1 MLCAN
6 DKGLLRINLKGS
18 ITSPGIR
25 PGNLKST
32 RIGHV
37 KVKNISFFPWVKTL
51 RLKLKACGFFS
62 LMLDEGI
69 DWTGEKATAIYT
81 TSVKNSGIYKLSEV
95 DCLDACHY
103 YSYAG
108 AAHEYSWLWA
118 SFYFYFYEKVQHS
131 FALKL
136 KNSFYQCHAGWA
148 KKHSRLRG
156 DGIKNNKQ
164 PLHNNKQAI
173 EEVIFVNTDMLSS
186 GWFFYFFAN
195 YLLYG
200 CIIIKVGVFIVF
212 LQQYGKCNPPSLP
225 PKAGGGHRQWP
236 F

>member
-1 MLCAN
+1 MLCAS
-6 DKGLLRINLKGS
+6 DKDLLWINLKGS

-32 RIGHV
+32 RIEHV
-37 KVKNISFFPWVKTL
+37 KVTNISFFPWVKTL

-118 SFYFYFYEKVQHS
+118 SLFFIFMKRFNTALLSNLKIPFINAMLAGQKSIVDLEVMESKTISSPFTTTNKPLRKS
-131 FALKL
+131 FL
-136 KNSFYQCHAGWA
+136 SIQTCC
-148 KKHSRLRG
+148 
-156 DGIKNNKQ
+156 
-164 PLHNNKQAI
+164 PL
-173 EEVIFVNTDMLSS
+173 DD
-186 GWFFYFFAN
+186 FFTS
-195 YLLYG
+195 
-200 CIIIKVGVFIVF
+200 
-212 LQQYGKCNPPSLP
+212 LQITCCMDVSL
-225 PKAGGGHRQWP
+225 
-236 F
+236 

>member
-1 MLCAN
+1 MGE
-6 DKGLLRINLKGS
+6 D
-18 ITSPGIR
+18 ITP
-25 PGNLKST
+25 
-32 RIGHV
+32 
-37 KVKNISFFPWVKTL
+37 KTQ
-51 RLKLKACGFFS
+51 S
-62 LMLDEGI
+62 LWI
-69 DWTGEKATAIYT
+69 FQF
-81 TSVKNSGIYKLSEV
+81 
-95 DCLDACHY
+95 DAWRRYWLNRRESHSHLHHICEEFRHLQ
-103 YSYAG
+103 AFW
-108 AAHEYSWLWA
+108 SWLFGCLSLLFLCWCCPRIQLIV
-118 SFYFYFYEKVQHS
+118 SEFFFNFYEKVQHS

-212 LQQYGKCNPPSLP
+212 LQQYGKCNGTPPLQRLVAATDSDPSKQTL
-225 PKAGGGHRQWP
+225 AVGGSTANA
-236 F
+236 

>member
-118 SFYFYFYEKVQHS
+118 SFFFYFYEKVQHS

-136 KNSFYQCHAGWA
+136 KNSFYQRHAGWA
-148 KKHSRLRG
+148 KKHSRLRV
-156 DGIKNNKQ
+156 IESKTTSSPFTTTNK
-164 PLHNNKQAI
+164 PLRKS
-173 EEVIFVNTDMLSS
+173 FLSIQTCCPLDD
-186 GWFFYFFAN
+186 FFTS
-195 YLLYG
+195 
-200 CIIIKVGVFIVF
+200 
-212 LQQYGKCNPPSLP
+212 LQITCCMDVSL
-225 PKAGGGHRQWP
+225 
-236 F
+236 